1 MGLLDSVLGS
11 LSGNGGGNNALLD
24 SVMDIV
30 NQNGGIGGLAEKFQQ
45 GGMGDLVKSWIST
58 GDNLPISADQISS
71 VLGNEKV
78 AEMAQKFGL
87 DGDQLSG
94 QLAEYLPQVIDKLTP
109 DGNVPQGDLL
119 GSALDM
125 LKGKLGG

>member
-1 MGLLDSVLGS
+1 MGLLDSVLGG
-11 LSGNGGGNNALLD
+11 LAGNGGGNNALLD

-30 NQNGGIGGLAEKFQQ
+30 NQNGGIGGLADKFHQ
-45 GGMGDLVKSWIST
+45 GGLGDLVKSWIST

-78 AEMAQKFGL
+78 AEMAQKLGL

-119 GSALDM
+119 GSALEM

>member
-78 AEMAQKFGL
+78 AEMAQKLGL